1 MVGITSCARTGNAAN
16 IAKIA
21 SQPILALMRPC
32 LSLAIVVAA
41 ILSCLP
47 ALAHEFWISP
57 EDYRVAPGA
66 PLVAHLRNGQS
77 FKGAPLAYFS
87 TKTARF
93 ELIQGANTEP
103 VKSRMGDIPALSTTA
118 PPSSGLLVILHVTRP
133 ARVTY
138 AEMATFQ
145 SFVAHKDLAVSAAD
159 HAARGL
165 PESDF
170 TESYR
175 RFAKAL
181 VAVGD
186 GAGADQPTGM
196 ETEFVALTNPY
207 ADHDGTVR
215 LRLLYQGKSR
225 GNAQVELFDKA
236 PDGTVTTTLYRTDA
250 QGIVT
255 LPVTPGHSYLADAV
269 VLRPAPPGGD
279 IVYESLWAAMTFAV
293 P

>member
-1 MVGITSCARTGNAAN
+1 MT
-16 IAKIA
+16 
-21 SQPILALMRPC
+21 
-32 LSLAIVVAA
+32 

-66 PLVAHLRNGQS
+66 PLVAHLRNGQD
-77 FKGAPLAYFS
+77 FKGAPLAYFN

-93 ELIQGANTEP
+93 DLIQDQNVEN
-103 VKSRMGDIPALSTTA
+103 VQSRMGDIPALSTTA
-118 PPSSGLLVILHVTRP
+118 PANSGLLVILHETRP

-138 AEMATFQ
+138 AEMTTFQ
-145 SFVAHKDLAVSAAD
+145 SFVRHKDLSDTAAD
-159 HAARGL
+159 HTARGL
-165 PESDF
+165 PESGF

-186 GAGADQPTGM
+186 GAGADHPTGM

-207 ADHDGTVR
+207 TAQDNTIR
-215 LRLLYQGKSR
+215 LHLLYQDTPR
-225 GNAQVELFDKA
+225 ANAQVELFDKA
-236 PDGTVTTTLYRTDA
+236 PDGTVTTTLHRTDA

-269 VLRPAPPGGD
+269 FLRPAPPGGD
-279 IVYESLWAAMTFAV
+279 IAYESLWAALTFAV